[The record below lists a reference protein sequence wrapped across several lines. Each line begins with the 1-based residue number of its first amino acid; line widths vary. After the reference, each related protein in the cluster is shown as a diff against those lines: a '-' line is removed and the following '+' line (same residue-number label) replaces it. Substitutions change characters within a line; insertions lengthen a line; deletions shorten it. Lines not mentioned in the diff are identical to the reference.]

1 MGEVLQ
7 SHEQLV
13 VTQGFDISIGVIK
26 MPVAGVGKGLKVTSL
41 TGPRNSLL
49 TKRSIVQIINQDNL
63 CLARSLAVCQ
73 GYRRWKA
80 GEINEHEYR

>member
-1 MGEVLQ
+1 MSEVLQ

-26 MPVAGVGKGLKVTSL
+26 LPVATGGGHKVTSL

-49 TKRSIVQIINQDNL
+49 RKRSIVHIINQDNL